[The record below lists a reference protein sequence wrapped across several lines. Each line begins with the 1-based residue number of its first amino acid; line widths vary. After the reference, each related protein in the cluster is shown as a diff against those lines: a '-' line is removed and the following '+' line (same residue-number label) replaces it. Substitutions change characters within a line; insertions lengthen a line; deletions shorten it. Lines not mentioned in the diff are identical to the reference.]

1 MAPASLE
8 AKMPCFRHTPALLA
22 LLASAVAD
30 LQFPPTLQEKWGK
43 IDKEKDWLEALL
55 EMRSEIEVV
64 VGVTTTPQRINRSL
78 QAAIEGIFQQSVLPD
93 RVVLSLPRG
102 RMRFRASTYPE
113 DHELPLFLQFPQ
125 PGLVVDRDCK
135 DMGPGTVFFNGLKH
149 AKRRDAFFMNTP
161 DDHVFSKNHI
171 AMLLQFALANPGTAV
186 ASLGIH
192 SHSQFRPCFDFA
204 EWTTG
209 CVGRI
214 NLGHTMGPI
223 NSGFI
228 GHMVQPWF
236 FGEVDELAPDDTWPK
251 ECHMHDDLWLSSLL
265 ARRGIRREAANLGLP
280 GKAKV
285 LNTSKTPDALFSQ
298 NAWNLNVCNHALL
311 DRFPGLWTPRP
322 RIVIMADSTS
332 QSHCV
337 GHVDDWYPLPSL
349 SSKPSTAVFL
359 RHLVLGTTRHE
370 NPDTVVLAVFGQ
382 MSCGKLSAALQC
394 AVQRPGELHEH
405 MGNRDGADGALCL
418 AAENDNLAAAATVR
432 MWHDAAPVDTQP
444 EERACWSFPNATW
457 GRCCAPFSENW
468 SRREIRAT
476 SLAKSGFDREL
487 RNCPKLDSGC
497 CKVHARLSRR
507 WKPLSGEWRIE
518 YSNSRKRTAT
528 ISEEG
533 LVSFD
538 DRTTTAASSVIP
550 RFRLEETANPSVSL
564 LKAIHSSTQ
573 AHLSE
578 YWFFAHGQIHI
589 AAADG
594 DDFTGLGIQLN
605 PCHGCV

>member
-1 MAPASLE
+1 
-8 AKMPCFRHTPALLA
+8 MPCFRHTPTLLA
-22 LLASAVAD
+22 LLTSAVAD
-30 LQFPPTLQEKWGK
+30 LKFPPTLQEKWGK
-43 IDKEKDWLEALL
+43 IRKEKDWLEALL
-55 EMRSEIEVV
+55 EMRSDLEVV
-64 VGVTTTPQRINRSL
+64 VVCTTTPQRINHSL
-78 QAAIEGIFQQSVLPD
+78 QAAIEGIFQQSVPPD
-93 RVVLSLPRG
+93 RLVLSLPRG

-113 DHELPLFLQFPQ
+113 DSELPLFLQFPQ
-125 PGLVVDRDCK
+125 PGLIVDRDCK
-135 DMGPGTVFFNGLKH
+135 DLGPGTHFFNGLKH
-149 AKRRDAFFMNTP
+149 AKRRDAFVMNMP

-186 ASLGIH
+186 GSMGVH

-204 EWTTG
+204 RWTSG
-209 CVGRI
+209 CGGRI

-223 NSGFI
+223 NSGFM

-236 FGEVDELAPDDTWPK
+236 FGRELHELVPDDTWPQ

-265 ARRGIRREAANLGLP
+265 ARRGIRRESANLGLP

-298 NAWNLNVCNHALL
+298 NAWNMNICNHALL
-311 DRFPGLWTPRP
+311 DRFPGLWSPRP
-322 RIVIMADSTS
+322 RIVIMTDSTS
-332 QSHCV
+332 QSRCV
-337 GHVDDWYPLPSL
+337 GHVDDWYPLQSL
-349 SSKPSTAVFL
+349 SKLSTADL

-370 NPDTVVLAVFGQ
+370 NPDTVVLAVFGR

-405 MGNRDGADGALCL
+405 VGNRDGALCL
-418 AAENDNLAAAATVR
+418 AAENDNLAAAATVG

-468 SRREIRAT
+468 SRRETRAT

-487 RNCPKLDSGC
+487 RNCPQLASGC

-518 YSNSRKRTAT
+518 YSNSRKLTAT

-538 DRTTTAASSVIP
+538 DRTTTAVSSLIP